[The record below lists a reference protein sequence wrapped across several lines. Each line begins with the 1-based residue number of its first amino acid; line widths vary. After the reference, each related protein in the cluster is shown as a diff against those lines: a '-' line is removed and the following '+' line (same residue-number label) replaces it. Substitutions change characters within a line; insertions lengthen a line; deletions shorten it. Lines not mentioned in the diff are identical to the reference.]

1 MYNFDMKLIFRQ
13 SAHVLN
19 MYFSGDGDH
28 PTYEDAEYSD
38 EIALAYEQFLKDS
51 EQHTQKR

>member
-1 MYNFDMKLIFRQ
+1 MKLIFRQ